1 MAALLVAFAAPALAD
16 NDRDHNGFND
26 RNNDD
31 IIFVSDNDFDDF
43 DFDDDFD
50 DFDFDNDFEFVSF
63 GGCEGPVCLID

>member
-1 MAALLVAFAAPALAD
+1 LPYP
-16 NDRDHNGFND
+16 
-26 RNNDD
+26 RNNDN

-50 DFDFDNDFEFVSF
+50 DDDFDFDNDFEFVLF